1 MSKLRVIAL
10 AAGILLVLAACGGAA
25 DTPAQNATG
34 NQDSAAAPAGAV
46 AAQEGTPTA
55 MTGISVSGRGEV
67 VGTPDTLT
75 VTIGVSVTRSSV
87 GEAVDVAA
95 ERATGLIEALTGLGV
110 AEEDV
115 QTSNYSIYPEYD
127 YSNDRAPRITGYR
140 VDNTLNVKI
149 RDLDRA
155 GAILDAVTGS
165 VGDEVEVSGL
175 SFSIEDNDGL
185 VAAARADAWADA
197 EAKAQQL
204 AGLAGVELGAPVA
217 IVESVNPSPPVVPFA
232 AFDVAQ
238 EAAATPIE
246 SGQLAVTVT
255 INVQYSIAG

>member
-155 GAILDAVTGS
+155 GEVLDAAAAAA
-165 VGDEVEVSGL
+165 GDEVRVNGVSFALEG
-175 SFSIEDNDGL
+175 NDDLL
-185 VAAARADAWADA
+185 VAAREAAWND
-197 EAKAQQL
+197 AKAKAEQL
-204 AGLAGVELGAPVA
+204 AGLAGVTLGAPLT
-217 IVESVNPSPPVVPFA
+217 ISESVGSFPPPVFA
-232 AFDVAQ
+232 YESVAADV
-238 EAAATPIE
+238 ATPIQPGQE
-246 SGQLAVTVT
+246 SVTVDLSVT
-255 INVQYSIAG
+255 FAIGS

>member
-1 MSKLRVIAL
+1 MKRLALFAGAIAL
-10 AAGILLVLAACGGAA
+10 VAAACA
-25 DTPAQNATG
+25 DPADVVVQ
-34 NQDSAAAPAGAV
+34 AGAGDG
-46 AAQEGTPTA
+46 ATS
-55 MTGISVSGRGEV
+55 GISVSGEGRVSGV
-67 VGTPDTLT
+67 PDTMS
-75 VTIGVSVTRSSV
+75 VNVGVSVLRDSV
-87 GEAVDVAA
+87 DAAVQDAA
-95 ERATGLIEALTGLGV
+95 SLAEQLIAALRAEGV

-115 QTSNYSIYPEYD
+115 RTIDYSIFPEYD
-127 YSNDRAPRITGYR
+127 YSRDTRRLQGYR
-140 VDNTLNVKI
+140 VSNRLDVKI